1 MFMRVALGV
10 SGGVA
15 AYKAAELV
23 RRLQQE
29 GIDVQVVMTG
39 SAQEFITPLTFAALT
54 GQKVITEMFG
64 GESEAANVESAIEH
78 IAVAQRID
86 LLVIAPATANVIAK
100 MARGVADDFLTTLY
114 LATTAP
120 VIVAPAMNVNMWEH
134 AATKENI
141 EILRVRGVHVVP
153 PEEGYL
159 ACGMTGAG
167 RLASV
172 EAIAT
177 AVCSQLGIQ
186 HDLDQETIVVT
197 AGPTCEDVDPIRY
210 LTNRSSGK
218 MGYAIAQ
225 AAVRRGARV
234 ILISGP
240 TRLDPPQGVQLV
252 SVRSTEQMH
261 RAVLEHFARAT
272 ALIMAAAVA
281 DYRPVTPQT
290 KKMKRVDG
298 RLTLELESTPDILA
312 DVARDKADRIIIGFA
327 AETERVA
334 EHARGK
340 LESKHADLI
349 VANDVTAEGAG
360 FDYDTNVITLYLRD
374 GSEKAFSRMP
384 KIDAAHR
391 ILDQLSELRRNA
403 AVIQSGDAQVSST
416 QRVR

>member
-1 MFMRVALGV
+1 MSMRVALGV

-29 GIDVQVVMTG
+29 GIEVQAVMTA

-64 GESEAANVESAIEH
+64 SETASANVESAIEH

-86 LLVIAPATANVIAK
+86 LLVVAPATANVIAK
-100 MARGVADDFLTTLY
+100 MARGVSDDFLTTLY
-114 LATTAP
+114 LATKAP
-120 VIVAPAMNVNMWEH
+120 VILAPAMNVNMWEH
-134 AATKENI
+134 EATRENI
-141 EILRVRGVHVVP
+141 DILRARGVLVVA

-172 EAIAT
+172 EAIAA
-177 AVCSQLGIQ
+177 AVCGRLGIA
-186 HDLDQETIVVT
+186 HDLENETVIVT
-197 AGPTCEDVDPIRY
+197 AGPTCEDVDPVRY

-218 MGYAIAQ
+218 MGYALAE

-240 TRLDPPQGVQLV
+240 TRLDSPQGVEFV
-252 SVRSTEQMH
+252 SVRSTEQM
-261 RAVLEHFARAT
+261 RSAVLEHLPRAT
-272 ALIMAAAVA
+272 AVIMAAAVA
-281 DYRPVTPQT
+281 DYRPVAPETQ
-290 KKMKRVDG
+290 KMKRGSG
-298 RLTLELESTPDILA
+298 RVTLELESTPDILA
-312 DVARDKADRIIIGFA
+312 EVGRAKGDRIVIGFA
-327 AETERVA
+327 AETDHVA

-340 LESKHADLI
+340 LQSKHADVI

-360 FDYDTNVITLYLRD
+360 FDHDTNIITLYLRD
-374 GSEKAFSRMP
+374 GGETAFPRMP

-391 ILDQLSELRRNA
+391 ILDRVLELRRAGREIPA
-403 AVIQSGDAQVSST
+403 AQG
-416 QRVR
+416 RR